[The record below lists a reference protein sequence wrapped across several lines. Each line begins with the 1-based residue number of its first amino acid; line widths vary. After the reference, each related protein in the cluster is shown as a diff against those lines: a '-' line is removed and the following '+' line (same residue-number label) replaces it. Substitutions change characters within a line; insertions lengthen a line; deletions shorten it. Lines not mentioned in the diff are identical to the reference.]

1 MTLFHELWQTIQQ
14 VVYSSTDQTQLT
26 NNTVSVLV
34 RVDGIRFVE
43 MGLFLLATL
52 FHPYWWR
59 CLELR
64 RITQP
69 PTTVISFSNSTRY
82 TDNVYNTAVYS
93 SPGPDRSLAFF
104 HRGSKTAD
112 KKEKRPAGPLF
123 RQKHDARCEARNNVT
138 VQLLE
143 SRPAGPTMAMKSSMS
158 ADWQRCCCWWHL
170 CTEDVWTWELQLRDT
185 YNNWE
190 TTVVCKNTATLFE
203 IESRTH

>member
-1 MTLFHELWQTIQQ
+1 MSLFHELWQTIQQ
-14 VVYSSTDQTQLT
+14 VVYSSADQTQLT
-26 NNTVSVLV
+26 NNTVWVLV
-34 RVDGIRFVE
+34 RMGGIRFVQ

-64 RITQP
+64 RTTQP

-82 TDNVYNTAVYS
+82 TDNVYNTAYS
-93 SPGPDRSLAFF
+93 SPGPDRSLVFF

-112 KKEKRPAGPLF
+112 KKEKRLAGPLF

-138 VQLLE
+138 VQLSV

-158 ADWQRCCCWWHL
+158 ADWQRCCWWHLNAPL
-170 CTEDVWTWELQLRDT
+170 CTEDVRTCELSDT

-190 TTVVCKNTATLFE
+190 TTVVCKNTATL
-203 IESRTH
+203 SSLL